1 MEVMVRTLVDPATYK
16 RLAYLLTAL
25 VLGPVWFSALV
36 AVWSV
41 CAGLIV
47 TPFVIPAVIVLAY
60 MTRAFAALEAALAR
74 DLLDVAADAPAPVP
88 ARRGFWGWMRAQFSP
103 SFWRAQAY
111 LLIRWFVG
119 FPIAVAVIA
128 ALGVSLGSLT
138 APLWVPFVHG
148 GAQLGIWRPHTFVQ
162 SLVGVPLGLLLL
174 PLSVLIAQALAL
186 PFGPVASSLLRPDLN
201 TLPVAG
207 SDGIARRRPAPR
219 PGQALE
225 VHAAADAVL
234 VAVPV
239 VIWALTSQGYFWPIW
254 VALPLAT
261 VLAIHAWFVVLD
273 DQPSIVARFRGSRM
287 LAGSSGIGAALAA
300 FLIVVWAITEH
311 GYFWPVWPMLG
322 IAIVL
327 AIEFLAV
334 LLLSPDRAELTERIE
349 TLETTRAG
357 AVDAQETK
365 LRRIERDL
373 HDGAQARLVALGMS
387 LGMAEQKLARGSQRA
402 GELLAE
408 ARLGAERRLEGAA
421 RPRPWH
427 PPPVL
432 ADRGL
437 GAALDSLAS
446 TSPTARRCIGGCRT
460 TACAGRRER
469 RLLRRRRGARQRH
482 QACPRPSVD
491 ISIARVADLLELEVR
506 DNGRGGANPN
516 GTGLRA
522 CAAGSRRSTEPCRSS
537 APEEG
542 PRRSAPSF
550 RARSH
555 RGRPRAPARRSD
567 AASARQRDRGGGGR
581 RRRRRA
587 RTRGD
592 RPAARPRDR
601 RHPPAAKLRT
611 RGCALRSR
619 RAAACLAWP
628 CWWSRNTS
636 NTPTPR
642 SC

>member
-25 VLGPVWFSALV
+25 VVGPVWFSALV
-36 AVWSV
+36 ALWSL
-41 CAGLIV
+41 CAGLII
-47 TPFVIPAVIVLAY
+47 TPFVIPALIVLAY
-60 MTRAFAALEAALAR
+60 MTRGFAMLEAALAR
-74 DLLDVAADAPAPVP
+74 YLLDADANAQAAVP
-88 ARRGFWGWMRAQFSP
+88 SRPGFWGWLRGQFSP

-148 GAQLGIWRPHTFVQ
+148 GAQLGFWRPHTFVQ

-174 PLSVLIAQALAL
+174 PLSVLIAEALAL
-186 PFGPVASSLLRPDLN
+186 PFGPVASSLLRSDLDAVPAA
-201 TLPVAG
+201 L
-207 SDGIARRRPAPR
+207 SEGIARRRSAPR

-225 VHAAADAVL
+225 VHAVADAVL

-261 VLAIHAWFVVLD
+261 VLAIHAWFVFLAEK
-273 DQPSIVARFRGSRM
+273 PAIVAQFRGSRT
-287 LAGSSGIGAALAA
+287 LAASTGIGTALAA
-300 FLIVVWAITEH
+300 FLIVVWGITGH

-322 IAIVL
+322 MAIVL

-334 LLLSPDRAELTERIE
+334 LFLSGDRAELTERIE

-357 AVDAQETK
+357 AVDAQDTE

-387 LGMAEQKLARGSQRA
+387 LGMAEQKLAEDPERA

-408 ARLGAERRLEGAA
+408 ARLGAEHALRELRDLA
-421 RPRPWH
+421 RGIH
-427 PPPVL
+427 PPVL

-446 TSPTARRCIGGCRT
+446 TSPLRVVVSVHVAPRPAPAVESAAYFVAAEALANATKHAR
-460 TACAGRRER
+460 
-469 RLLRRRRGARQRH
+469 ARQVEIR
-482 QACPRPSVD
+482 
-491 ISIARVADLLELEVR
+491 IARVADLLELEVR
-506 DNGRGGANPN
+506 DNGRGGADPN
-516 GTGLRA
+516 GAGLQGLR
-522 CAAGSRRSTEPCRSS
+522 RRVEALDGTLSVISP
-537 APEEG
+537 
-542 PRRSAPSF
+542 
-550 RARSH
+550 
-555 RGRPRAPARRSD
+555 
-567 AASARQRDRGGGGR
+567 RGGPTTI
-581 RRRRRA
+581 RA
-587 RTRGD
+587 QL
-592 RPAARPRDR
+592 P
-601 RHPPAAKLRT
+601 
-611 RGCALRSR
+611 CA
-619 RAAACLAWP
+619 
-628 CWWSRNTS
+628 
-636 NTPTPR
+636 
-642 SC
+642 